1 MPCRCGTFISDMA
14 HENPPNGGQIRSDP
28 LLLLSKPEET
38 LHRSR
43 GRAQRLKALAALVED
58 LGSIPSDHV
67 VAHNHP

>member
-14 HENPPNGGQIRSDP
+14 QENPPNGQIRSDP

-38 LHRSR
+38 LYRSR
-43 GRAQRLKALAALVED
+43 GRAQRLKALAALAED

-67 VAHNHP
+67 VAHSHP